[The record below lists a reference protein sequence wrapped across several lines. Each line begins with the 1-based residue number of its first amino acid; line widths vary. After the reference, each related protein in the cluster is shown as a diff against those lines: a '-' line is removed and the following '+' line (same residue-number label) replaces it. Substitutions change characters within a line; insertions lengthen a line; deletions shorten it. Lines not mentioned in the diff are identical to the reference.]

1 MGSFFL
7 RLAGEPAGPLHI
19 ISPWTIAMLK
29 FVLALAV
36 ASLAVWLFLRLARE
50 KKRKRTARRPYPGRA
65 RPQSI
70 EEKITALRDFFMGR
84 KEYREGCHMLSAEMK
99 TWLESVTAM
108 QVEEMTVREI
118 TRNLGPETGEFFK
131 ELSELQFDL
140 RNPSKKRFASMC
152 RKAMEL
158 GKTPPSPARRGP

>member
-19 ISPWTIAMLK
+19 LSPWTIAMLK

-36 ASLAVWLFLRLARE
+36 VSLVVLFFLWLAKE
-50 KKRKRTARRPYPGRA
+50 KKRKRTARRPYPGRT

-70 EEKITALRDFFMGR
+70 EEKITELRDFFMGR

-99 TWLESVTAM
+99 TWLESLTAM

-118 TRNLGPETGEFFK
+118 TRNLGSETGEFFQ

-140 RNPSKKRFASMC
+140 RNPSRKKFAAMC
-152 RKAMEL
+152 KKAIEI
-158 GKTPPSPARRGP
+158 GRASPEPARRGP